1 MIEIEKWL
9 NNFTE
14 TILRTFGDR
23 IVCIGI
29 QGSYGRGEAT
39 DQSDID
45 VVVILD
51 KLTPDDIRQYD
62 TAISKLPNRE
72 LICGFLS
79 GKEELLHWEPSDL
92 FQFYFDTT
100 PLVGDLEPLRALLTK
115 EAVGRA
121 IQIGAGNIYHGCV
134 HNMLHEKSREVLKDL
149 YKASAITA
157 QAVYYQKTGEYVKR
171 KSVLMERAEMPE
183 REILKNDMCVRTNDA
198 EWDFTEL
205 SETLFLWAQS
215 LLGGEV

>member
-9 NNFTE
+9 KNFTE
-14 TILRTFGDR
+14 TIRRTFDDR

-100 PLVGDLEPLRALLTK
+100 PIVGDLEPLRALLTK
-115 EAVGRA
+115 EAVARA

-157 QAVYYQKTGEYVKR
+157 QAVYYQKTGEYVKQ
-171 KSVLMERAEMPE
+171 KSALLERADMPE
-183 REILKNDMCVRTNDA
+183 REILKNYMCVRADNA
-198 EWDFTEL
+198 EWDFAEL
-205 SETLFLWAQS
+205 SEMLFLWAQS

>member
-9 NNFTE
+9 KKFTE
-14 TILRTFGDR
+14 TIQHTFGDR

-39 DQSDID
+39 EQSDID

-62 TAISKLPNRE
+62 AAISKLPNRE

-79 GKEELLHWEPSDL
+79 GKEELLHWEASDL

-100 PLVGDLEPLRALLTK
+100 PLVGDLEPLRVLLTE
-115 EAVGRA
+115 EAVARA

-149 YKASAITA
+149 YKTSAITA
-157 QAVYYQKTGEYVKR
+157 QAVYYQKTGEYVKQ
-171 KSVLMERAEMPE
+171 KSTLMERADMPE
-183 REILKNDMCVRTNDA
+183 REILKNYMRLKSDDT
-198 EWDFTEL
+198 EWDFAEL
-205 SETLFLWAQS
+205 SETLFLWAQR
-215 LLGGEV
+215 LLGGEA

>member
-9 NNFTE
+9 KKFTE
-14 TILRTFGDR
+14 TIQYTFGDR

-39 DQSDID
+39 EQSDID

-62 TAISKLPNRE
+62 AAILKLPNRE

-79 GKEELLHWEPSDL
+79 GKEELLHWEASDL

-100 PLVGDLEPLRALLTK
+100 PLVGDLEPLRVLLTE
-115 EAVGRA
+115 EAVARA

-149 YKASAITA
+149 YKTSAITA
-157 QAVYYQKTGEYVKR
+157 QAVYYQKTGEYVKQ
-171 KSVLMERAEMPE
+171 KSTLMERADMPE
-183 REILKNDMCVRTNDA
+183 REILKNYMRLKSDDT
-198 EWDFTEL
+198 EWDFAEL
-205 SETLFLWAQS
+205 SETLFLWAQR
-215 LLGGEV
+215 LLGGEA

>member
-9 NNFTE
+9 KNFTE
-14 TILRTFGDR
+14 TIQRTFGDR
-23 IVCIGI
+23 IVCTGI

-39 DQSDID
+39 EQSDID

-62 TAISKLPNRE
+62 AAISKLPNRQ

-79 GKEELLHWEPSDL
+79 GKEELLHWESSDL

-100 PLVGDLEPLRALLTK
+100 PLVRDLEPLRTLLTK
-115 EAVGRA
+115 EAVARA

-157 QAVYYQKTGEYVKR
+157 QAVYYQKTGEYVKQ
-171 KSVLMERAEMPE
+171 KNALMERADMPE
-183 REILKNDMCVRTNDA
+183 REILKNYMRLRSDDT
-198 EWDFTEL
+198 EWDFAEL
-205 SETLFLWAQS
+205 SETLFLWAQR
-215 LLGGEV
+215 LLGGEA